1 MGVTIMDIAMEAG
14 VSKSTVSLVINGSN
28 LVKLET
34 RYKVL
39 QAIHKLGYV
48 PNMVARAL
56 TTSKKGTFGLIF
68 VTSGEENLSYG
79 FESIPETLLF
89 DVSYGINE
97 GLKNT
102 DYTLL
107 TERFSMHDKLPNIVK
122 NKRVDGVFI
131 IGGLFDSQFIESLRK
146 ENIYVVIIGRTY
158 EGVDSVSVNAYQVGY
173 LAAKHLL
180 EKGHNTIVYV
190 NGPQDNV
197 NSIEKLAGFTAAFT
211 EDSHPEEKKMHVIH
225 AAYTGRGGYEA
236 MSELW
241 EKGIRP
247 DAVFG
252 GSDGITMGII
262 RYLYKQGVRIPE
274 DISVMG
280 YEESIITAHSPLALT
295 IIDGHKRQLGEAAC
309 LAMLNRMHNKN
320 AQEVSLKLE
329 PTLIERNS
337 VRNLHIHRQM

>member
-1 MGVTIMDIAMEAG
+1 MGVTIMDIAVEAG

-97 GLKNT
+97 GLKIRIT
-102 DYTLL
+102 RYLQSVSPCVTSCRTLSKQAC
-107 TERFSMHDKLPNIVK
+107 RRGIHHW
-122 NKRVDGVFI
+122 
-131 IGGLFDSQFIESLRK
+131 GLFDSQFIESLRK

-173 LAAKHLL
+173 LAAKELL
-180 EKGHNTIVYV
+180 EKGHENIV
-190 NGPQDNV
+190 
-197 NSIEKLAGFTAAFT
+197 L
-211 EDSHPEEKKMHVIH
+211 
-225 AAYTGRGGYEA
+225 
-236 MSELW
+236 
-241 EKGIRP
+241 
-247 DAVFG
+247 
-252 GSDGITMGII
+252 
-262 RYLYKQGVRIPE
+262 
-274 DISVMG
+274 
-280 YEESIITAHSPLALT
+280 
-295 IIDGHKRQLGEAAC
+295 
-309 LAMLNRMHNKN
+309 
-320 AQEVSLKLE
+320 
-329 PTLIERNS
+329 
-337 VRNLHIHRQM
+337 

>member
-1 MGVTIMDIAMEAG
+1 MGVTIMDIAREAD

-39 QAIHKLGYV
+39 QAINKLNYV

-68 VTSGEENLSYG
+68 VTSGEENSSDG
-79 FESIPETLLF
+79 FDSIPETLLV

-107 TERFSMHDKLPNIVK
+107 TERFSIHDKLPNIVK

-131 IGGLFDSQFIESLRK
+131 IGGLFDHQFIELLRK
-146 ENIYVVIIGRTY
+146 ENIYIVIIGRTY

-173 LAAKHLL
+173 FAAKYLL
-180 EKGHNTIVYV
+180 EKGHSSIAFV
-190 NGPQDNV
+190 NGPYD
-197 NSIEKLAGFTAAFT
+197 SAISSKKLEGFMAAF
-211 EDSHPEEKKMHVIH
+211 EKESTSEQKMHVLH
-225 AAYTGRGGYEA
+225 SPYTGKGGFEA
-236 MSELW
+236 AHELW

-247 DAVFG
+247 DAIFG
-252 GSDGITMGII
+252 GSDGITMGVI
-262 RYLYKQGVRIPE
+262 RYLYKQGVRIAD
-274 DISVMG
+274 DISLIG
-280 YEESIITAHSPLALT
+280 YEDSILTAHSPLPLT

-309 LAMLNRMHNKN
+309 LAMMNRIHNKN
-320 AQEVSLKLE
+320 AQEVSLELQ
-329 PTLIERNS
+329 PTLIERKS
-337 VRNLHIHRQM
+337 VRDLNTHHEA